1 MAWKEWSRGAE
12 IEPSI
17 YAADFA
23 RLGEDCAALL
33 DAGAKI
39 FQFDV
44 GDGHFVEPITIGPIV
59 LQAISPLF
67 RDRGGILDV
76 HLMVDNPRRHFRAFA
91 EAGADSVTAHVEV
104 LAAAVPKAAAE
115 ARDLGLGFGLAI
127 SPDTTVEDA
136 AAHAADVDL
145 VLVMGVHPGY
155 SGQAFI
161 PETTERVRRLRGLL
175 PPEVA
180 IQVDGGVGAE
190 NIEELHDAGATLFVA
205 GSSVFDGVDPPS
217 AFRRLTELLA

>member
-1 MAWKEWSRGAE
+1 MTWSEWMRGAE
-12 IEPSI
+12 VEPSI

-44 GDGHFVEPITIGPIV
+44 GDGHFVDPITIGPIV

-67 RDRGGILDV
+67 RKRGGVLDV
-76 HLMVDNPRRHFRAFA
+76 HLMVDNPRKHFHAFA
-91 EAGADSVTAHVEV
+91 EAGADSVTAHLEV
-104 LAAAVPKAAAE
+104 LGAAVPKAAAE
-115 ARDLGLGFGLAI
+115 ARKLGLCFGLAV
-127 SPDTTVEDA
+127 SPDTPVKDA
-136 AAHAADVDL
+136 AEAAGDVDL

-161 PETTERVRRLRGLL
+161 PETTDRVRQLRELL
-175 PPEVA
+175 PDNVH
-180 IQVDGGVGAE
+180 IQVDGGVGMQ
-190 NIEELHDAGATLFVA
+190 NIEDLHEAGATLFVA
-205 GSSVFDGVDPPS
+205 GSSVFDGVDPPA
-217 AFRRLTELLA
+217 AFERLATLVA

>member
-1 MAWKEWSRGAE
+1 MGWEDWTRGAE

-23 RLGEDCAALL
+23 RLGDDLSALL

-44 GDGHFVEPITIGPIV
+44 GDGHFVEAITMGPIV

-76 HLMVDNPRRHFRAFA
+76 HLMVDDPRRHFRAFA

-104 LAAAVPKAAAE
+104 LGGQVDEAAAE
-115 ARDLGLGFGLAI
+115 ARHLGLGFGLAV
-127 SPDTTVEDA
+127 SPDTPVEDT
-136 AAHAADVDL
+136 AAHAKEIDL

-155 SGQAFI
+155 SGQEFI

-175 PPEVA
+175 PREVA
-180 IQVDGGVGAE
+180 VQVDGGVGAE
-190 NIEELHDAGATLFVA
+190 NVQELRNAGATLFVA
-205 GSSVFDGVDPPS
+205 GSSVFDGADPPS
-217 AFRRLTELLA
+217 AYRRLTELLA

>member
-1 MAWKEWSRGAE
+1 M
-12 IEPSI
+12 EPSI

-23 RLGEDCAALL
+23 RLAEDLAALI
-33 DAGAKI
+33 DAGARI

-67 RDRGGILDV
+67 RARGAILDV

-104 LAAAVPKAAAE
+104 VGEVVDETVAE
-115 ARDLGLGFGLAI
+115 ARALGLGFGLAL
-127 SPDTTVEDA
+127 SPETPVEQLA
-136 AAHAADVDL
+136 ARATGADI

-155 SGQAFI
+155 SGQAFL
-161 PETTERVRRLRGLL
+161 PETTGRVQRLRELL
-175 PPEVA
+175 PAHVP

-190 NIEELHDAGATLFVA
+190 NIEQLHRAGATLFVA

-217 AFRRLTELLA
+217 AYRRLTELLA